1 MALERC
7 GTFYIGKVNQK
18 CGVFLRKP
26 AVLLSLKRMNLG
38 FAEMFFLV
46 VLALLLFGPKR
57 LPEIARQMGKFMA
70 EFKRASNH
78 FQGQFQEEIRKL
90 ELEEADPR
98 KHLEPEIAKIS
109 ADEDLSIQGAL
120 NRLSERMKN
129 TIPRDYDA

>member
-1 MALERC
+1 
-7 GTFYIGKVNQK
+7 
-18 CGVFLRKP
+18 
-26 AVLLSLKRMNLG
+26 
-38 FAEMFFLV
+38 
-46 VLALLLFGPKR
+46 
-57 LPEIARQMGKFMA
+57 MGKFMA